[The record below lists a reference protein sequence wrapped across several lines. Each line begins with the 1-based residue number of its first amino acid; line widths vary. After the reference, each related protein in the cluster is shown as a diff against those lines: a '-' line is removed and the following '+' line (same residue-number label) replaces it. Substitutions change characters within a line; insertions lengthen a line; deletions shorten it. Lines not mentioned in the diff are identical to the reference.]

1 MELLGA
7 KLCIFLIIINVKVDK
22 CLIVN
27 TFTIHLGNCTL
38 QFCLFNAYFCPRT
51 WEQMRSNLGADA
63 VAHGPRR
70 SCAWSRTQLNA
81 GQRSLTDI
89 EDGAV
94 CHIWLKLICRRAR
107 QMLTLHQAKRIHE
120 DKKR

>member
-27 TFTIHLGNCTL
+27 PFTTHLGIYTL

-51 WEQMRSNLGADA
+51 WEQMRPNLGADA
-63 VAHGPRR
+63 VVLGVGR
-70 SCAWSRTQLNA
+70 S
-81 GQRSLTDI
+81 
-89 EDGAV
+89 
-94 CHIWLKLICRRAR
+94 
-107 QMLTLHQAKRIHE
+107 
-120 DKKR
+120 